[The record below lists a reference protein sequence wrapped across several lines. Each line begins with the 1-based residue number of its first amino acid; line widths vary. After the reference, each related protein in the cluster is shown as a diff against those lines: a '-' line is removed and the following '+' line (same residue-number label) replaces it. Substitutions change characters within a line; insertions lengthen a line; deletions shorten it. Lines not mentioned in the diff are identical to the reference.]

1 MKQILYK
8 YDGSIVTPSEVPEY
22 YGQYELDKIIH
33 EEYFKN
39 RYNGVFVDVG
49 ANDGVSINSTLFFER
64 YMKWKG
70 LCIEPNP
77 DSFEFLN
84 RNRDSCLQIAVSDK
98 EGIAEFTSIK
108 GYSNSLSGLTED
120 YHPLHVSRIH
130 QELQMYGGNKKAIPV
145 QTKPLNTI
153 FAENN
158 ITEVNLLKIDTEGSE
173 LKILST
179 LNFNNVKVELVVI
192 ENNYDSEEYRTFMK
206 EKGFVLKKR
215 SGIDEIYLNSY

>member
-1 MKQILYK
+1 
-8 YDGSIVTPSEVPEY
+8 
-22 YGQYELDKIIH
+22 
-33 EEYFKN
+33 
-39 RYNGVFVDVG
+39 
-49 ANDGVSINSTLFFER
+49 
-64 YMKWKG
+64 
-70 LCIEPNP
+70 
-77 DSFEFLN
+77 
-84 RNRDSCLQIAVSDK
+84 
-98 EGIAEFTSIK
+98 
-108 GYSNSLSGLTED
+108 
-120 YHPLHVSRIH
+120 
-130 QELQMYGGNKKAIPV
+130 MYGGNKKAIPV